1 MIFNFTNRW
10 ARYVLAALAGLILAA
25 AFPNLNIAGL
35 AWVAPALMVFAA
47 RGARGWQAFRIGYVA
62 GFAFWLASI
71 YWILLIPVNW
81 YPILGWLALSAYHAF
96 FSAIWVWLVSFI
108 NTGFQP
114 GVNAAR
120 TLVTAS
126 AVFTDQK
133 AVETANPSNAVNTG
147 LKPGVNES
155 LYGSGSSWSRRL
167 VWALGS
173 AAAWVALEMIRARFL
188 GGFPWNLLGVS
199 QLKILPL
206 VQFASF
212 TGVYG
217 VSFLVVWTSLS
228 LFNGISVILTQ
239 PTKRFSW
246 QAEIILPFLT
256 VCVAFAFGMAKLRQ
270 PETPGATLRVT
281 FVQPSIPQTVIW
293 DPAEDT
299 NRFNQLMALS
309 EKAVNDGS
317 ELLLWPEAALPT
329 FDESNFSTI
338 TNLIRTHGIWM
349 ILGADDILP
358 HPTQGHPD
366 EIEYFNAAFLFN
378 PAGEFISAYHKR
390 NLVIFGEYIP
400 LVRWLPFLKW
410 FTTITGSYSAGTTPV
425 TFKIT
430 RWDEPSSAAQP
441 DTTNVTSIALAHERI
456 IKTSPL
462 ICYEDMF
469 PQLARTSADD
479 DTDFLVNL
487 TNDGWFG
494 ERGEQ
499 WQHANAAA
507 FRAIENGL
515 PLLRCCNNGVT
526 CWIDSCGR
534 MRQIFRDQ
542 NNTVYGLGSMT
553 ADIPLLAYGE
563 KRPRTL
569 FNQYGDW
576 FGWLC
581 AAWTV
586 VRFAMAFRKR

>member
-1 MIFNFTNRW
+1 MTFNFTNRW
-10 ARYVLAALAGLILAA
+10 VRYILAVAAGLILAA

-35 AWVAPALMVFAA
+35 AWAAPALMAFSV
-47 RGARGWQAFRIGYVA
+47 RGARGWQAFRIGYLA
-62 GFAFWLASI
+62 GLAFWLASI
-71 YWILLIPVNW
+71 YWILLIPVNG
-81 YPILGWLALSAYHAF
+81 YPILGWVALSAYHAF
-96 FSAIWVWLVSFI
+96 FSAIWVWLISRFD
-108 NTGFQP
+108 F
-114 GVNAAR
+114 R
-120 TLVTAS
+120 AS
-126 AVFTDQK
+126 NWT
-133 AVETANPSNAVNTG
+133 
-147 LKPGVNES
+147 
-155 LYGSGSSWSRRL
+155 SRKM
-167 VWALGS
+167 WALGG

-199 QLKILPL
+199 QLKLLPL

-228 LFNGISVILTQ
+228 LYNGISVILTR
-239 PTKRFSW
+239 PTKRFVW
-246 QAEIILPFLT
+246 QAEIIQPFLI
-256 VCVAFAFGMAKLRQ
+256 VAIAFAYGMAKMRS
-270 PETPGATLRVT
+270 PEASSASLRVT

-299 NRFNQLMALS
+299 NRFNQLMAVS
-309 EKAVNDGS
+309 EKAVADGTD
-317 ELLLWPEAALPT
+317 LLLWPEAALPT
-329 FDESNFSTI
+329 FDEANFTAI
-338 TNLIRTHGIWM
+338 TNLIRSHGIWM
-349 ILGADDILP
+349 ILGADDVLP
-358 HPTQGHPD
+358 HPTEGHP
-366 EIEYFNAAFLFN
+366 EETEYFNAAFLFN
-378 PAGEFISAYHKR
+378 PAGEFVKAYHKR

-410 FTTITGSYSAGTTPV
+410 FTTITGSYSSGTEPGRFDIYRIADHTVEVQLNNDGTTKPWPRKQV
-425 TFKIT
+425 I
-430 RWDEPSSAAQP
+430 R
-441 DTTNVTSIALAHERI
+441 
-456 IKTSPL
+456 TSPL

-469 PQLARTSADD
+469 PQLGRSATAE

-515 PLLRCCNNGVT
+515 PLLCCCNNGVT

-534 MRQIFRDQ
+534 MRQIFHDP
-542 NNTVYGLGSMT
+542 NDSVYGAGSMT
-553 ADIPLLAYGE
+553 ADIPLLADGE

-569 FNQYGDW
+569 FNRYGDW

-581 AAWTV
+581 VAWTA
-586 VRFAMAFRKR
+586 VRLVTTVRKK

>member
-1 MIFNFTNRW
+1 VTYNFTNRW
-10 ARYVLAALAGLILAA
+10 VRFLLAIIAGLILAA

-47 RGARGWQAFRIGYVA
+47 RGTRGWQAFRIGYVA

-81 YPILGWLALSAYHAF
+81 YPILGWVALSAYHAF
-96 FSAIWVWLVSFI
+96 FSAIWVWLVSRFE
-108 NTGFQP
+108 F
-114 GVNAAR
+114 R
-120 TLVTAS
+120 
-126 AVFTDQK
+126 
-133 AVETANPSNAVNTG
+133 
-147 LKPGVNES
+147 
-155 LYGSGSSWSRRL
+155 GSSWVSRIR
-167 VWALGS
+167 WSLGA

-188 GGFPWNLLGVS
+188 GGFPWNILGVS

-206 VQFASF
+206 VQFASV

-228 LFNGISVILTQ
+228 LLNGINVILLQ
-239 PTKRFSW
+239 PTKRFAW
-246 QAEIILPFLT
+246 QAEILLPFLA

-299 NRFNQLMALS
+299 NRFNHLMALS
-309 EKAVNDGS
+309 EKAVSGGS

-329 FDESNFSTI
+329 FDEANFSAI
-338 TNLIRTHGIWM
+338 TNLIRSHGVWM
-349 ILGADDILP
+349 IFGADDVLP
-358 HPTQGHPD
+358 HPTKNHPD

-378 PAGEFISAYHKR
+378 PDGEFLSTYHKR

-410 FTTITGSYSAGTTPV
+410 FTTITGSYSAGTEPV
-425 TFKIT
+425 TFRMS
-430 RWDEPSSAAQP
+430 RWDVPASAPQTDA
-441 DTTNVTSIALAHERI
+441 TNGMSIALAHQRY
-456 IKTSPL
+456 IKASPL

-469 PQLARTSADD
+469 PQLGRSSAND

-534 MRQIFRDQ
+534 MRQIFRDEK
-542 NNTVYGLGSMT
+542 NTVYGIGSMT
-553 ADIPLLAYGE
+553 ADIPLLPSGE

-581 AAWTV
+581 VAWTV
-586 VRFAMAFRKR
+586 VRFATAFRKK

>member
-1 MIFNFTNRW
+1 MTFNFNNRW
-10 ARYVLAALAGLILAA
+10 VRYILAAVAGVILAA

-47 RGARGWQAFRIGYVA
+47 RGVRGWQAFRIGYMA

-96 FSAIWVWLVSFI
+96 FSAIWVWLVSRFE
-108 NTGFQP
+108 F
-114 GVNAAR
+114 R
-120 TLVTAS
+120 AS
-126 AVFTDQK
+126 NWA
-133 AVETANPSNAVNTG
+133 
-147 LKPGVNES
+147 
-155 LYGSGSSWSRRL
+155 SRMI
-167 VWALGS
+167 WALGG

-217 VSFLVVWTSLS
+217 VSFLVVWSSLS

-246 QAEIILPFLT
+246 QAEIILPFLV
-256 VCVAFAFGMAKLRQ
+256 VCMAFAFGMAKLRQ

-309 EKAVNDGS
+309 EKAVSDGS

-329 FDESNFSTI
+329 FDDANFSAI

-430 RWDEPSSAAQP
+430 RWDEPASAAQP
-441 DTTNVTSIALAHERI
+441 DTTNTTTIGLAHERT

-469 PQLARTSADD
+469 PQLARTSVDD

-534 MRQIFRDQ
+534 MRQIFHDQ
-542 NNTVYGLGSMT
+542 DNTVYGIGSMT

-586 VRFAMAFRKR
+586 VRFATAFRKK